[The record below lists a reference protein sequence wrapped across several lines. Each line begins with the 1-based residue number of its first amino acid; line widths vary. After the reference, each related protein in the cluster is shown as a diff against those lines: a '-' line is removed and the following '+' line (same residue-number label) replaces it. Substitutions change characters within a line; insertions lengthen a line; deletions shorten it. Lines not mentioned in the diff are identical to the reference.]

1 MICAS
6 RFAVEKGYSNVA
18 ELAREL
24 NDLLETKTKPSL
36 PTNGERRTNGI
47 GSNKEQPPGFLPG
60 VRQEESNSQRLR

>member
-6 RFAVEKGYSNVA
+6 RFAVEKGYSKVA

-36 PTNGERRTNGI
+36 PTNG
-47 GSNKEQPPGFLPG
+47 
-60 VRQEESNSQRLR
+60 